1 MEYSRASRSN
11 AKPPKVLCVIP
22 AKGNSRRLPKK
33 NIKILAGKPLVAWTI
48 EAAQEAKR
56 LTDYLVSSDDLEI
69 IEIAKKYG
77 APAPFVRPAELAT
90 DTVRNIAV
98 VRHALE
104 FMENERQMT
113 YDIIIN
119 LQPTSPVRDPAHID
133 QAVEMLWASDLDSL
147 VSVKGP
153 YKKRDPVLKAIRNNV
168 LEDYCSVDDPTDTE
182 PAYMYNAAL
191 YAVKRDYFI
200 KHDKL
205 ISPRQVPLIMDTTYS
220 VDVDTEADFLVAETY
235 LNFLARRSAR
245 SAREKENSNLD
256 QQKLRHREKGDK

>member
-1 MEYSRASRSN
+1 MEDTRGSRSKT
-11 AKPPKVLCVIP
+11 KPPKVLCVIP

-33 NIKILAGKPLVAWTI
+33 NIRILAGKPLLVWTI
-48 EAAQEAKR
+48 EAAQKAKR
-56 LTDYLVSSDDLEI
+56 LTDYLVSSDDSEI
-69 IEIAKKYG
+69 IEIAKRYG
-77 APAPFVRPAELAT
+77 APVPFVRPVVLAT

-104 FMENERQMT
+104 FMENEKQMT
-113 YDIIIN
+113 YDIVVN

-153 YKKRDPVLKAIRNNV
+153 YKKRDPVLKAIRKGV
-168 LEDYCSVDDPTDTE
+168 LEDYCPVVDPTDAE

-200 KHDKL
+200 KNNKL
-205 ISPRQVPLIMDTTYS
+205 ISPRQVPLIMDTIYS

-235 LNFLARRSAR
+235 LNFLA
-245 SAREKENSNLD
+245 
-256 QQKLRHREKGDK
+256 QK

>member
-1 MEYSRASRSN
+1 MEDTPASRSDT
-11 AKPPKVLCVIP
+11 KLPKVLCVIP

-48 EAAQEAKR
+48 GAAQEAKR

-77 APAPFVRPAELAT
+77 APVPFVRPAELTT

-98 VRHALE
+98 VDHALK
-104 FMENERQMT
+104 FMETKMQIT
-113 YDIIIN
+113 YDIIVL

-133 QAVEMLWASDLDSL
+133 QAVEMLWASNSDSL

-153 YKKRDPVLKAIRNNV
+153 YKKRDPVLKAIRNGV
-168 LEDYCSVDDPTDTE
+168 LEDYCPVEDPKDAE

-200 KHDKL
+200 KHNKL
-205 ISPRQVPLIMDTTYS
+205 ISPRQVPLIMDTIYS

-245 SAREKENSNLD
+245 SASEKGDSNLD
-256 QQKLRHREKGDK
+256 

>member
-77 APAPFVRPAELAT
+77 APVPFVRPAELTT

-98 VRHALE
+98 VDHALK
-104 FMENERQMT
+104 FMETKMQIN
-113 YDIIIN
+113 YDIIVL

-133 QAVEMLWASDLDSL
+133 QAIEMLWASDLDSV

-153 YKKRDPVLKAIRNNV
+153 FKKRDPILKALRNGI
-168 LEDYCSVDDPTDTE
+168 LEDYCPVADPTNTE
-182 PAYMYNAAL
+182 PFYIYNAAL
-191 YAVKRDYFI
+191 YAARRDYFI
-200 KHDKL
+200 KHNKY
-205 ISPRQVPLIMDTTYS
+205 ISPRQVPLVMDTMHS

-235 LNFLARRSAR
+235 LKYLN
-245 SAREKENSNLD
+245 KNSR
-256 QQKLRHREKGDK
+256 QE

>member
-1 MEYSRASRSN
+1 MEDARNSVN
-11 AKPPKVLCVIP
+11 DTKLPKVLCVIP

-33 NIKILAGKPLVAWTI
+33 NIKVLAGKPLVVWTI
-48 EAAQEAKR
+48 EAAQKAKL
-56 LTDYLVSSDDLEI
+56 LTDYLVSSDDPEI
-69 IEIAKKYG
+69 IEVAQKYG
-77 APAPFVRPAELAT
+77 APVPFVRPAELAA
-90 DTVRNIAV
+90 DQVRNIAV

-104 FMENERQMT
+104 FMEQERQMH

-153 YKKRDPVLKAIRNNV
+153 YIKRDPVLKAIRNDV
-168 LEDYCSVDDPTDTE
+168 LEDYCPVEDPTNTE

-200 KHDKL
+200 KHNKL
-205 ISPRQVPLIMDTTYS
+205 ISPRQVPLKMDTIYS

-235 LNFLARRSAR
+235 LNFLANRSG
-245 SAREKENSNLD
+245 SS
-256 QQKLRHREKGDK
+256 GS

>member
-1 MEYSRASRSN
+1 MEDTHNSRSDT
-11 AKPPKVLCVIP
+11 KPPRVLCVIP

-33 NIKILAGKPLVAWTI
+33 NIKLLAGKPLVVWTI
-48 EAAQEAKR
+48 KAAQKAKL

-69 IEIAKKYG
+69 IEIAKKHG
-77 APAPFVRPAELAT
+77 APVPFVRPAELAT
-90 DTVRNIAV
+90 DSVRNIEV

-104 FMENERQMT
+104 FMEHEWQMT

-119 LQPTSPVRDPAHID
+119 LQPTSPVRDSAHID

-153 YKKRDPVLKAIRNNV
+153 YKKRDPVLKAIRNGA
-168 LEDYCSVDDPTDTE
+168 LEDYCPVANPADSE

-200 KHDKL
+200 KHNKL
-205 ISPRQVPLIMDTTYS
+205 ISPRQVPLIMDTIYS

-235 LNFLARRSAR
+235 LKFLARRSAR
-245 SAREKENSNLD
+245 SD
-256 QQKLRHREKGDK
+256 GEKGDSSSD

>member
-1 MEYSRASRSN
+1 MEDKSAPEN
-11 AKPPKVLCVIP
+11 APKFPNVLCIIP

-48 EAAQEAKR
+48 EAAQKAKR
-56 LTDYLVSSDDLEI
+56 LTDYLVSSDDPEI
-69 IEIAKKYG
+69 IKVAKEYG
-77 APAPFVRPAELAT
+77 APVPFVRPAELAA
-90 DTVRNIAV
+90 DKVRNIEV

-104 FMENERQMT
+104 FMEQERQMT
-113 YDIIIN
+113 YDIVIN

-153 YKKRDPVLKAIRNNV
+153 YKKRDPVLKAIRNGV
-168 LEDYCSVDDPTDTE
+168 LEDYCLVEDPTNTE

-200 KHDKL
+200 EHNKL
-205 ISPRQVPLIMDTTYS
+205 IPPRQVPLIMDTIYS
-220 VDVDTEADFLVAETY
+220 VDVDTEADFLMAETY
-235 LNFLARRSAR
+235 LNYLVSRSG
-245 SAREKENSNLD
+245 STDN
-256 QQKLRHREKGDK
+256 